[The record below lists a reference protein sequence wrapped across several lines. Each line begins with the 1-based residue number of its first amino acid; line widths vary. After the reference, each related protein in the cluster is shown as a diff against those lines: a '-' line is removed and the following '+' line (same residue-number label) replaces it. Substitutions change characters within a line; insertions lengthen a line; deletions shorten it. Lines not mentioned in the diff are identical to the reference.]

1 MSVYCIETISYRF
14 IRRGSL
20 YKVIEEGVF
29 EADVAKR
36 VIREVLA
43 GLIYIHDH
51 GVIHRYK
58 LILIFS

>member
-1 MSVYCIETISYRF
+1 MSIYCIETVSYRF

-36 VIREVLA
+36 VIREVLT
-43 GLIYIHDH
+43 GLNYIHEH
-51 GVIHRYK
+51 GVIHRY
-58 LILIFS
+58 

>member
-1 MSVYCIETISYRF
+1 MEIMLYRYIS
-14 IRRGSL
+14 RGSL
-20 YKVIEEGVF
+20 YKVIENGVF

-36 VIREVLA
+36 VIREVLT

>member
-36 VIREVLA
+36 VIREVLT
-43 GLIYIHDH
+43 GLNYIHEH
-51 GVIHRYK
+51 GVLHRY
-58 LILIFS
+58 